1 MWKQKQRSNFTLLY
15 IGFLYYVINV
25 CYQNGIKNVFVTV
38 FIPCLNSILVLISI
52 PVDISC
58 LDIRTNSWYMALH
71 AIKIL
76 SSSSDE
82 LIKLYTW

>member
-1 MWKQKQRSNFTLLY
+1 MWKQKQRSNFT

-25 CYQNGIKNVFVTV
+25 CYQNGIKNVFVIV
-38 FIPCLNSILVLISI
+38 FIPYLNSILVLISI
-52 PVDISC
+52 PVGISC
-58 LDIRTNSWYMALH
+58 LDIRTNSWYNMALH
-71 AIKIL
+71 AKKIL